1 MATEATQTTEPTPAG
16 PRLPVEKVSVQENPA
31 EEPNTFVEYLVSG
44 GMPSETAEKL
54 SAFFEMRCWTK
65 LRFIREWVIDDIE
78 AGFFADDSGD
88 LVLTAHE
95 LSQLR
100 WICEFYRKSN

>member
-1 MATEATQTTEPTPAG
+1 
-16 PRLPVEKVSVQENPA
+16 
-31 EEPNTFVEYLVSG
+31 
-44 GMPSETAEKL
+44 
-54 SAFFEMRCWTK
+54 MRCWTK

>member
-1 MATEATQTTEPTPAG
+1 MATEKVSV
-16 PRLPVEKVSVQENPA
+16 PVEKVSVEENPA
-31 EEPNTFVEYLVSG
+31 EEHNTFVEYLVSG

-54 SAFFEMRCWTK
+54 SVFFEMRCWTK